1 MKSLLFL
8 KSLLLILFLFSFGKT
23 KAQFEFK
30 SSELKVAI
38 GTHGE
43 LTSFYN
49 SKLNRDFLYHDTTS
63 YLLMLVSEGRR
74 FAPSSVK
81 KIASGIQ
88 LLYQEKN
95 VTIEIKATEKPTH
108 LVFQIVKASPSEKIE
123 AVIWGPYATTVNK
136 TVGEVIGVARNEQ
149 TAVGLQVLN
158 IKTLGGNYPNNEGG
172 TWSRGLA
179 AAPKKWGSLLQAYS
193 INREHA
199 RHVDA
204 WGGVFKNMPV
214 APIKGESAVG
224 SKIAVFS
231 CDEPNTLDRLEQIEL
246 AEGLPHPTIKGTWFK
261 KSELFGKSYLI
272 SSFSE
277 SEVDEM
283 IAYTKRAGLVSLY
296 HEGPFKSWGHFVL
309 DEKAFPNGVTGL
321 KQCADKAHAAG
332 IMLGVHT
339 LSNFINTNDPYI
351 TPVPDDRLSST
362 GSSALKKNID
372 AYSKE
377 IEVASPEYFNQLEN
391 NNLHAI
397 KIGKEIIRYQSVSAT
412 APYILSDCQRGAF
425 GTIAVGHKAGD
436 EVKKLFDH
444 PYNVFFP
451 DINMQRE
458 TAKNI
463 ADLLNKTGVDHW
475 DFDGLEGEWASGH
488 GDYAIELF
496 AKDVYDNLKHDF
508 FVGTSVSKPFFWHM
522 CSYYN
527 WGEPWYG
534 GFKESMQ
541 QYRIDNQALFERN
554 FMPHM
559 LGWYLLTST
568 TTLADMEW
576 MLARAAGYRAGFAMV
591 ARPKD
596 LRKNPLTP
604 ALLDAIREW
613 ELARNTNAFSEA
625 QRRALQIPSFEFHLE
640 KLAEKKWKLYQYAGS
655 PVFTKEK
662 IIRQPGEPTYS
673 TYNYEQTWREQ
684 QLQFQLTVSAGD
696 GTVSDLKMQFDNYS
710 EVLIPTELNAGD
722 VIVCDGTSNLKI
734 FTSNGSLRQQ
744 IKLVKDLPLL
754 KAGAHSMKIDGAFD
768 GNNPPKV
775 EIRIKGLISV
785 EDVEA
790 KK

>member
-1 MKSLLFL
+1 MLQKLNLFIALFL
-8 KSLLLILFLFSFGKT
+8 GIIFNIT
-23 KAQFEFK
+23 AQALFK
-30 SSELKVAI
+30 SNELSVTIDALGK
-38 GTHGE
+38 
-43 LTSFYN
+43 LTSLYN
-49 SKLNRDFLYHDTTS
+49 SKLNRDFLNHDTTS
-63 YLLMLVSEGRR
+63 HILVLVSEGKRIT
-74 FAPSSVK
+74 PSSVK
-81 KIASGIQ
+81 KIANGIQ
-88 LLYQEKN
+88 LFFQEKN
-95 VTIEIKATEKPTH
+95 VTIDIKITEKPTH
-108 LVFQIVKASPSEKIE
+108 LVFEIVKASPSEKIE
-123 AVIWGPYATTVNK
+123 AVIWGPFSTSINK
-136 TVGEVIGVARNEQ
+136 TVGEVIGVVRDEQ
-149 TAVGLQVLN
+149 AAVGLQVLN
-158 IKTLGGNYPNNEGG
+158 VKTLGGNCQNNEGG

-179 AAPKKWGSLLQAYS
+179 AVPKKWGSLIQAYS
-193 INREHA
+193 INRERA

-214 APIKGESAVG
+214 APIKGESVMG
-224 SKIAVFS
+224 SKIALFS
-231 CDEPNTLDRLEQIEL
+231 CDEPKTLDRLEQIEL
-246 AEGLPHPTIKGTWFK
+246 AEGLPHPTVKGTWFK

-283 IAYTKRAGLVSLY
+283 IGYTKRAGLVSLY
-296 HEGPFKSWGHFVL
+296 HEGPFKSWGHFAL
-309 DEKAFPNGVTGL
+309 DDKAFPNGVNGL
-321 KQCADKAHAAG
+321 KQSADKAHAAG
-332 IMLGVHT
+332 IMLGIHT
-339 LSNFINTNDPYI
+339 LSNFINTNDPYV
-351 TPVPDDRLSST
+351 TPIPDDRLSYT
-362 GSSALKKNID
+362 GSSVLKKDID
-372 AYSKE
+372 ASAKE
-377 IEVASPEYFNQLEN
+377 IEVASPEYFSQVEN

-397 KIGKEIIRYQSVSAT
+397 KIGREIIRYQSVSAT

-425 GTIAVGHKAGD
+425 GTTAAAHKAGD
-436 EVKKLFDH
+436 EAKKLFDH

-613 ELARNTNAFSEA
+613 ELARNTNAFNDA
-625 QRRALQIPSFEFHLE
+625 QRAALQIPSFEFHLE
-640 KLAEKKWKLYQYAGS
+640 KMAEKKWKLYQYASS
-655 PVFTKEK
+655 PAFTKER

-673 TYNYEQTWREQ
+673 TYNYEQTWSEQ
-684 QLQFQLTVSAGD
+684 PLQFQLTVSSGD
-696 GTVSDLKMQFDNYS
+696 GTVSDLKLQFDNYA
-710 EVLIPTELNAGD
+710 EVSIPTELTAGD
-722 VIVCDGTSNLKI
+722 VIVCDGTTDVKV
-734 FTSNGSLRQQ
+734 FASNGTLRQQ
-744 IKLVKDLPLL
+744 IKLAKELPLL
-754 KAGAHSMKIDGAFD
+754 KPGAHSMKIDGTFD

-775 EIRIKGLISV
+775 EMRIKGLV
-785 EDVEA
+785 RAEEVEA